1 MRDFVM
7 VIPFMRIMGIGLL
20 CVMSAGNGFADD
32 MAMYQDGKIVA
43 SELQEAA
50 TPLDNEKELTS
61 FSDYRG

>member
-32 MAMYQDGKIVA
+32 MAMYQDRKSVV
-43 SELQEAA
+43 
-50 TPLDNEKELTS
+50 
-61 FSDYRG
+61 